1 MIDKFMH
8 GFLNR
13 VYGYDDYT
21 QLEINSKLI
30 QKMDEV
36 IDECNNAFEFV
47 DWLKEQGVPDE
58 VQTIIDTMLEDGTLE
73 KLINQNIFNELKTE
87 LNNSI
92 NNINSKLEN
101 ITITMPPPSTI
112 EVNTKNL
119 QDILDKAKDKNINL
133 TVQFLGGHYELYT
146 CIIYDNTTIKMTNN
160 TELENQVTTFT
171 NKITS
176 QTKDDIDILF
186 MNAKPV
192 DSEDSNITGYNGRS
206 NIVIDGGVI
215 NCRSAIA
222 FCHGQNITIKNVTF
236 KNCKADHYIQI
247 GACKNVK
254 IKNCKFIGG
263 IEKSSNRQYVEY
275 VQIDWMTHGAQPYW
289 SSTATIYD
297 HTMNED
303 IEIYGCEFSNSEGD
317 YAFMYTSIGSH
328 SSDGNHVNKNITIKN
343 CKFTGYSYR
352 AITLNRMENV
362 VIDNNIFVDTNS
374 TTAID
379 ITYSNNV
386 NITSS
391 NKITGGIRA
400 IYPTNSSNIKIDGVL
415 IEKVKSDNDFILIG
429 ECKNVELNNIRFVDC
444 ATTGYNVLI
453 RNCVNVSANNCQ
465 DINTTSNGYFF
476 RVYTTDDG
484 INEKITIK
492 NTITDKKEVKISSA
506 NSIISSNEEVIW
518 EGSLSTGEIPLN
530 DSLDK
535 FKNLKIYI
543 SFNGN
548 IVKDLNFIDNTAI
561 VRDFNLA
568 DDPIVSVKINFLEI
582 KLTLDTNKITV
593 NLNNQVDISNGSN
606 TSVESNAT
614 IYRITGERICY

>member
-1 MIDKFMH
+1 MIEKFKH

-13 VYGYDDYT
+13 VYDLQDYT

-36 IDECNNAFEFV
+36 IENCNNAFEFV
-47 DWLKEQGVPDE
+47 DWLKEQGVPNE
-58 VQTIIDTMLEDGTLE
+58 VQTIIDVMLEDGTLTD
-73 KLINQNIFNELKTE
+73 LINIDKMNELKAE
-87 LNNSI
+87 LYNGI
-92 NNINSKLEN
+92 NDINSQMKN
-101 ITITMPPPSTI
+101 IAITMPPPSTI

-133 TVQFLGGHYELYT
+133 TVNFLGGHYELYT

-171 NKITS
+171 NSVTS

-186 MNAKPV
+186 MNAKPL
-192 DSEDSNITGYNGRS
+192 DSKDSNITGYNGRS
-206 NIVIDGGVI
+206 NIVINGGVI

-222 FCHGQNITIKNVTF
+222 LCHGQNITIKNVTF

-254 IKNCKFIGG
+254 IQNCKFIGG
-263 IEKSSNRQYVEY
+263 TEKSSNRQYVEY
-275 VQIDWMTHGAQPYW
+275 VQIDYMTSTSQPYW
-289 SSTATIYD
+289 SSAANIYD
-297 HTMNED
+297 HTMNEN
-303 IEIYGCEFSNSEGD
+303 IEIDGCEFSNGDGD
-317 YAFMYTSIGSH
+317 YAYMYTSIGSH
-328 SSDGNHVNKNITIKN
+328 SSDGNLVNKDIIIKN

-352 AITLNRMENV
+352 ALTLNYMENV
-362 VIDNNIFVDTNS
+362 VIDNNIFVDINTS
-374 TTAID
+374 TAID
-379 ITYSNNV
+379 ISHSNNV
-386 NITSS
+386 NITST
-391 NKITGGIRA
+391 NKITGGTRA

-415 IEKVKSDNDFILIG
+415 IEKIKSDNDFILIG
-429 ECKNVELNNIRFVDC
+429 ECKNVELNNVRFVDC
-444 ATTGYNVLI
+444 VTTGYNVLI
-453 RNCVNVSANNCQ
+453 RNCANVSAYNCQ

-476 RVYTTDDG
+476 RVYTKDDG

-492 NTITDKKEVKISSA
+492 NTITDKKEIKISST

-548 IVKDLNFIDNTAI
+548 IVKDLNFIKNTAI
-561 VRDFNLA
+561 VRDFNLS
-568 DDPIVSVKINFLEI
+568 DDPITSVKINFLEI
-582 KLTLDTNKITV
+582 KLTSDTNKITI
-593 NLNNQVDISNGSN
+593 NLNNQVEILDGSN

-614 IYRITGERICY
+614 IYRIVGERIYY

>member
-1 MIDKFMH
+1 MIDKFMN

-36 IDECNNAFEFV
+36 IDNCNNAFEFV

-58 VQTIIDTMLEDGTLE
+58 VQTIMDTMLEDGTLE
-73 KLINQNIFNELKTE
+73 KIINQNIFNELKTE
-87 LNNSI
+87 LNNNI

-160 TELENQVTTFT
+160 TELENKVTTFT
-171 NKITS
+171 NNITS

-247 GACKNVK
+247 AACKNVK

-263 IEKSSNRQYVEY
+263 TEKSSNRQYVEY
-275 VQIDWMTHGAQPYW
+275 VQIDYMAPGAQPYW
-289 SSTATIYD
+289 SSTANIYD
-297 HTMNED
+297 HTMNEG
-303 IEIYGCEFSNSEGD
+303 IEIYGCEFRNGEGD
-317 YAFMYTSIGSH
+317 FAFMYTGIGSH
-328 SSDGNHVNKNITIKN
+328 SSDGNLVNKDITIKN

-352 AITLNRMENV
+352 ALTLNRMENV
-362 VIDNNIFVDTNS
+362 VIDNNIFIDTNS
-374 TTAID
+374 TIAID
-379 ITYSNNV
+379 ITNSNNV

-391 NKITGGIRA
+391 NKITGGSRA
-400 IYPTNSSNIKIDGVL
+400 IYPTDSSNIKIDGVL

-444 ATTGYNVLI
+444 DTTGYNVLI
-453 RNCVNVSANNCQ
+453 RNCTNVSAYNCQ
-465 DINTTSNGYFF
+465 DNNTTSNGYFF
-476 RVYTTDDG
+476 RVYTTADG

-530 DSLDK
+530 DNLDK

-548 IVKDLNFIDNTAI
+548 IVKDLNFINNTAI

-568 DDPIVSVKINFLEI
+568 DDPVESVKINFLEI
-582 KLTLDTNKITV
+582 KLTSDTNKITV
-593 NLNNQVDISNGSN
+593 ILNNQLDISNGSN
-606 TSVESNAT
+606 TSVTSNAT
-614 IYRITGERICY
+614 IYKITGKRICY

>member
-30 QKMDEV
+30 QKIDEV

-58 VQTIIDTMLEDGTLE
+58 VQTIIDTMLEDGTLD
-73 KLINQNIFNELKTE
+73 KIINQNIFNELKTE
-87 LNNSI
+87 LNNSV
-92 NNINSKLEN
+92 NNFNSKLEN

-133 TVQFLGGHYELYT
+133 TVQFSGGHYELYT
-146 CIIYDNTTIKMTNN
+146 CIIYDNTTLKMSNN

-247 GACKNVK
+247 AACKNVK

-263 IEKSSNRQYVEY
+263 TEKSSNRQYVEY
-275 VQIDWMTHGAQPYW
+275 VQIDYMTPRSQPYW
-289 SSTATIYD
+289 SSTANIYD

-303 IEIYGCEFSNSEGD
+303 IEIYGCEFRNGD
-317 YAFMYTSIGSH
+317 GDFAFMYTSIGSH
-328 SSDGNHVNKNITIKN
+328 SSDGNLVNKNITIKN

-352 AITLNRMENV
+352 ALTLNRMENV

-374 TTAID
+374 SIAID

-391 NKITGGIRA
+391 NKITGGVRA

-453 RNCVNVSANNCQ
+453 RNCANVSAYNCQ

-492 NTITDKKEVKISSA
+492 GTITDKKEIKISSA
-506 NSIISSNEEVIW
+506 NSIISSIEEVIW

-548 IVKDLNFIDNTAI
+548 IVKDLNFINNVAI

-568 DDPIVSVKINFLEI
+568 DDPIESVKINFLEI
-582 KLTLDTNKITV
+582 KLTLDTNKITI
-593 NLNNQVDISNGSN
+593 NLNNQLEILNGSN
-606 TSVESNAT
+606 TSVSSNAT